1 MKHLLRALIVT
12 AICLAGLASAKGA
25 SISGKV
31 TCKRPSA
38 SCDSVVY
45 AERIPAPAV
54 LPAPGRPVV
63 LDQVNLMF
71 VPHILPV
78 LVGTT
83 VVFPNHDEVPH
94 NVYSASPAK
103 IFNIGIYP
111 KGASRRITFDRPGEI
126 ALLCNIHPQMSA
138 YILVLEQPYFTV
150 SAKDGAF
157 TLKGLPPGKY
167 KVTAWHPHFKPASRT
182 MRVKDN
188 DKPVV
193 NFDFRDDQ

>member
-1 MKHLLRALIVT
+1 MRHWTRALVYA
-12 AICLAGLASAKGA
+12 AICLAALERAEAA
-25 SISGKV
+25 SITGKV
-31 TCKRPSA
+31 TCKGPA
-38 SCDSVVY
+38 PCDTVVY

-54 LPAPGRPVV
+54 PPAPGRPVV
-63 LDQVNLMF
+63 LDQVNLTF

-111 KGASRRITFDRPGEI
+111 KGASRRITFDHPGEI

-138 YILVLEQPYFTV
+138 FILVLEQPYFTV
-150 SAKDGAF
+150 PSKEGVY
-157 TLKGLPPGKY
+157 TLKNLPPGKY
-167 KVTAWHPHFKPASRT
+167 RITAWHAHLKSMSRSI
-182 MRVKDN
+182 RIRNNGKLLI
-188 DKPVV
+188 
-193 NFDFRDDQ
+193 NFDFHDEP